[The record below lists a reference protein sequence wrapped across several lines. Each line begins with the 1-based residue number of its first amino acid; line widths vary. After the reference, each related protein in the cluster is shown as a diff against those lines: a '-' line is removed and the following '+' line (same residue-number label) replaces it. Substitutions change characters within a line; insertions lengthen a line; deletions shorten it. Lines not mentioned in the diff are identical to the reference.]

1 MENIDKNTEVPQSLK
16 TAVMPS
22 LYDYVS
28 FCGDKWQVAM
38 INKENTMC
46 YLGRWFPDGWTT
58 SSGLYLK
65 DLVLWQD

>member
-1 MENIDKNTEVPQSLK
+1 
-16 TAVMPS
+16 MPS
-22 LYDYVS
+22 LYDYVN